1 MKSRFLKAVAV
12 LVPPL
17 MVVPPQAVLAAEPH
31 RNPVPLFV
39 AGLVPS
45 QRPAS
50 VPAIREFIPSAD
62 WRKQS
67 LSGVS
72 KPIPAS
78 LGFLDQQGAWYT
90 PFNHPGMTGYYDLRN
105 WHPRNGESTKTSK

>member
-1 MKSRFLKAVAV
+1 MKSWFLKVVAV

-17 MVVPPQAVLAAEPH
+17 MVVLPQAVLAAELS
-31 RNPVPLFV
+31 RNSVPLFV

-50 VPAIREFIPSAD
+50 APVIREFIPGAD
-62 WRKQS
+62 WHEQS
-67 LSGVS
+67 LTGVS

-78 LGFLDQQGAWYT
+78 LGFLDLQGAWYT
-90 PFNHPGMTGYYDLRN
+90 PFNSPGMTGYYDLRN
-105 WHPRNGESTKTSK
+105 WHRRTGESNKTGR

>member
-1 MKSRFLKAVAV
+1 MAV
-12 LVPPL
+12 LAPPL
-17 MVVPPQAVLAAEPH
+17 MVVSPQVALAAESP
-31 RNPVPLFV
+31 RNSVPLFV

-50 VPAIREFIPSAD
+50 APAIRKFILSAD

-78 LGFLDQQGAWYT
+78 LGFLDHQGAWYT